1 MVDPAHLSRNAVLP
15 PVHVEGVIA
24 DHKSYSSVAGVRL
37 PPRTRDLEI
46 DYTALSFAAPRKV
59 RFRYKL
65 EGLDLAWQD
74 PGSRRQAF
82 YSNLR
87 PGKYRFRVIASNND
101 GVWNDD
107 GATMDFSIAPA
118 WYQTRL
124 FLILCTVGGGLFI
137 WACFRLRVRQIHSSL
152 SVRFDERLA
161 ERTRMAR
168 ELHDTF
174 LQTLQGSKM
183 VAKHA
188 LDNSSDPAQ
197 MRTTMEQLSVWLER
211 AIDEARAALNSLRSS
226 TTQRNDLLEAFRRAV
241 EECRMQRPM
250 EVSFSMTGAS
260 KDMHPVVRDEIYRV
274 GYEAIRNACAHS
286 TGNRLE
292 VGLKYGHDLVVLIKD
307 NGVGIDPTIAEKGKD
322 GHFGLQGMRERTARI
337 GGKLTVASSKT
348 GTEVSVVVPGDIV
361 FRKPSASPLEKIKT
375 ILRRAG

>member
-1 MVDPAHLSRNAVLP
+1 
-15 PVHVEGVIA
+15 
-24 DHKSYSSVAGVRL
+24 
-37 PPRTRDLEI
+37 
-46 DYTALSFAAPRKV
+46 
-59 RFRYKL
+59 
-65 EGLDLAWQD
+65 
-74 PGSRRQAF
+74 
-82 YSNLR
+82 
-87 PGKYRFRVIASNND
+87 
-101 GVWNDD
+101 
-107 GATMDFSIAPA
+107 
-118 WYQTRL
+118 
-124 FLILCTVGGGLFI
+124 
-137 WACFRLRVRQIHSSL
+137 
-152 SVRFDERLA
+152 
-161 ERTRMAR
+161 
-168 ELHDTF
+168 
-174 LQTLQGSKM
+174 
-183 VAKHA
+183 
-188 LDNSSDPAQ
+188 
-197 MRTTMEQLSVWLER
+197 MEQLSVWLER

-226 TTQRNDLLEAFRRAV
+226 TTQRNDLLEAFKRAV